1 MERNS
6 LRSESREYY
15 DNRNFYQ
22 VISSGSEKDILRTSK
37 LLNDVGS
44 FLTTLL
50 QTFRNSKIEV
60 KPKKNILRKVISTL
74 SATAK
79 QIDVI
84 LNFIYDKDA
93 LREGRRLS
101 YDMKRISDELSYYND
116 MKDSE
121 FQENQENLREVIG
134 LFGETNFRSSEFGDT
149 IRHLIQKN
157 KMKHH
162 TSRY

>member
-1 MERNS
+1 MKENS
-6 LRSESREYY
+6 FRSISRDYSE
-15 DNRNFYQ
+15 NRGNFN
-22 VISSGSEKDILRTSK
+22 VISSGSEKDLLRTGK
-37 LLNDVGS
+37 LLLDVGT

-50 QTFRNSKIEV
+50 QTFRNSKIDV
-60 KPKKNILRKVISTL
+60 KPKKNILKKVISTL

-157 KMKHH
+157 KMKNY
-162 TSRY
+162 SGRY

>member
-1 MERNS
+1 MGKKS

-22 VISSGSEKDILRTSK
+22 VISSGSERDILRTSK

-60 KPKKNILRKVISTL
+60 KPKKNILKKVISTL

-116 MKDSE
+116 MRDSE
-121 FQENQENLREVIG
+121 FQENQENLKEVIG

-157 KMKHH
+157 KMKYN

>member
-1 MERNS
+1 MRKKS

-60 KPKKNILRKVISTL
+60 KPKKNILKKVISTL

-84 LNFIYDKDA
+84 LNF
-93 LREGRRLS
+93 
-101 YDMKRISDELSYYND
+101 M
-116 MKDSE
+116 
-121 FQENQENLREVIG
+121 
-134 LFGETNFRSSEFGDT
+134 T
-149 IRHLIQKN
+149 
-157 KMKHH
+157 
-162 TSRY
+162 